1 MEVNTDK
8 KFIDVDEVLKSKS
21 PTLHK
26 YIPGFLLKYLKRIVH
41 QDQIND
47 FIKRNGHRYEFDF
60 VDAIIEEFGAIIDV
74 TGTENIRTT
83 GGVIFAA
90 NHPLGAL
97 DAISLLQVLGN
108 YRKDVTFIVNDILM
122 SLKNLQGIFIGV
134 NKHGKNSKEA
144 MDAIDRLYASETS
157 VLIFPAGLVSRK
169 QDGIIRDL
177 LWRKSFIAKS
187 KQYKRDIIPIHI
199 EAQNSPFF
207 YRLAWLRKTLGIKA
221 NIEML
226 YLVDEMYKQNTKH
239 ISITIGKA
247 LPYQLFDDK
256 YTDAEWSEKV
266 KQHVYALFTKDQSKL
281 LN

>member
-1 MEVNTDK
+1 MEVNTEK
-8 KFIDVDEVLKSKS
+8 KFIDVDEVLESKS

-26 YIPGFLLKYLKRIVH
+26 YMPGFLLKYLKRIVH

-60 VDAIIEEFGAIIDV
+60 VDAIVEEFGAIIDV

-97 DAISLLQVLGN
+97 DAISLLQVLGR
-108 YRKDVTFIVNDILM
+108 YRKDVTFIVNDILL
-122 SLKNLQGIFIGV
+122 SLKNLRGIFIGV
-134 NKHGKNSKEA
+134 NKHGKNSKES
-144 MDAIDRLYASETS
+144 MDAIDKLYASETS

-226 YLVDEMYKQNTKH
+226 YLVDEMYKQKTKH

-247 LPYQLFDDK
+247 LPYQLFDDSH
-256 YTDAEWSEKV
+256 TDAEWSEKV
-266 KQHVYALFTKDQSKL
+266 KQHVYALVTKDQSKL